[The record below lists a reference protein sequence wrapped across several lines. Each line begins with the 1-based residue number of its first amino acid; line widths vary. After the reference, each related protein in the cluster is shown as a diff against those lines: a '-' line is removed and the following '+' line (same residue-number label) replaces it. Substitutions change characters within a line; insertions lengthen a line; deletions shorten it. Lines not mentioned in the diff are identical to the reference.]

1 MKNLL
6 NSPEAAVDDLITGL
20 VSRNASLARVAN
32 WPVVVRSGA
41 SSSTVKVI
49 SGGGSG
55 HEPAHAGYVGDGM
68 LDAAVCGPVFTSP
81 SVDAIL
87 AALRAVAPGDEDIIM
102 VVKNYTGDRL
112 NFGLA
117 ARQARAEG
125 HRVRTVLVA
134 DDVALGEDVG
144 AGRRG
149 LAGTVL
155 VHKVIGAKVRD
166 GATMDQA
173 ADAAEELLSGLGTM
187 GVSLG
192 PCNVPGASESSF
204 DLGDADVEWG
214 LGIHGEPGVEQTPGQ
229 SARDTAQR
237 LVKTIVADRGLRD
250 EDVLVMVNGLGGLSS
265 LELEVL
271 SGEVLSEVRAR
282 GLRPVMGWTGNFLTS
297 LDMPGVS
304 LTVARVS
311 PDMRELLEAPTAAPA
326 WGVPSV
332 IPREPAL
339 VHVETPDLFASEA
352 QAGEAGRFPREI
364 HEAVLRAAEVLID
377 REEELTR
384 ADRAVGD
391 GDLGVNLSRG
401 AKAVIDSSEKFETL
415 NGPAAYFTALSAL
428 LRNHVGGTSGPLYAV
443 LALGLAR
450 GYSDVSAREPG
461 AQLAA
466 LKRGFRIA
474 VDDMC
479 HLGGAEEGDST
490 MMDALIPAARVLN
503 DEKHENS
510 GAAELFRDAMSAAEK
525 GTAST
530 AEYAASKG
538 RSSYVGERSI
548 GTPDPGATAVL
559 LWARAAFG
567 PIVEG

>member
-6 NSPEAAVDDLITGL
+6 NSPETAVNDLIDGL
-20 VSRNASLARVAN
+20 VSGNASLARVVD

-55 HEPAHAGYVGDGM
+55 HEPAHAGYVGEGM

-125 HRVRTVLVA
+125 HRVRTVVVA

-155 VHKVIGAKVRD
+155 VHKVIGATLRR
-166 GATMDQA
+166 GGSMDQA

-192 PCNVPGASESSF
+192 PCNVPGASDSSF

-214 LGIHGEPGVEQTPGQ
+214 LGIHGEPGVEQTPGHG
-229 SARDTAQR
+229 ARSTAER
-237 LVKTIVADRGLRD
+237 LVGTIVDDRGLRD

-265 LELEVL
+265 LEREVL
-271 SGEVLSEVRAR
+271 GGDVISVLRAR
-282 GLRPVMGWTGNFLTS
+282 GLRPILGWTGNLLTS

-304 LTVARVS
+304 VTVARLS
-311 PDMRELLEAPTAAPA
+311 PDMRELLEAPTGAPA
-326 WGVPSV
+326 WLVPST
-332 IPREPAL
+332 IPEEPVL
-339 VHVETPDLFASEA
+339 VHVDSPDPFEPEA
-352 QAGEAGRFPREI
+352 QAGKGGRFPREI
-364 HEAVLRAAEVLID
+364 HEAVLRAATVLIE

-401 AKAVIDSSEKFETL
+401 AHAVIDATEKFENLTS
-415 NGPAAYFTALSAL
+415 PSEYFTALSAV

-450 GYSDVSAREPG
+450 GYDGVSGDHAGDHPG
-461 AQLAA
+461 A
-466 LKRGFRIA
+466 LKRGFQIA
-474 VDDMC
+474 VADMC

-503 DEKHENS
+503 DEKHNES
-510 GAAELFRDAMSAAEK
+510 HAADLFREAMAAAEE

-559 LWARAAFG
+559 MWAKAAFEPLAG
-567 PIVEG
+567 V

>member
-6 NSPEAAVDDLITGL
+6 NSPDTAVEDLITGL

-32 WPVVVRSGA
+32 WPVVVRSEA

-55 HEPAHAGYVGDGM
+55 HEPAHAGYVGEGM

-134 DDVALGEDVG
+134 DDVALGQDVG

-155 VHKVIGAKVRD
+155 VHKIIGATLQ
-166 GATMDQA
+166 GGGTMDQA
-173 ADAAEELLSGLGTM
+173 ADAAEELLRGLGTM

-192 PCNVPGASESSF
+192 PCHVPGASESSF

-214 LGIHGEPGVEQTPGQ
+214 LGIHGEPGVEQTPGR
-229 SARDTAQR
+229 SAQDTAER
-237 LVKTIVADRGLRD
+237 LVATIVADRELRD
-250 EDVLVMVNGLGGLSS
+250 EDVLVLVNGLGGLSS

-271 SGEVLSEVRAR
+271 SGEVLTRVRAR
-282 GLRPVMGWTGNFLTS
+282 GLRPVVGWTGNFLTS

-304 LTVARVS
+304 VTVARVT
-311 PDMRELLEAPTAAPA
+311 PEMRKLLAASTGAPA
-326 WGVPSV
+326 WAAPST
-332 IPREPAL
+332 IPDEPAL
-339 VHVETPDLFASEA
+339 LHVESPDPFEPEEP
-352 QAGEAGRFPREI
+352 AGEGSGFPREI
-364 HEAVLRAAEVLID
+364 HEAVLRAAEVLIE
-377 REEELTR
+377 REEELTQ

-401 AKAVIDSSEKFETL
+401 ARAVIVSSDKFETL
-415 NGPAAYFTALSAL
+415 NSPTEYFTALSAV

-450 GYSDVSAREPG
+450 GYDGHRVAGPEG
-461 AQLAA
+461 HLAA

-490 MMDALIPAARVLN
+490 MMDALIPAARVLG
-503 DEKHENS
+503 DETDTNLSAADVFREALT
-510 GAAELFRDAMSAAEK
+510 AAER

-559 LWARAAFG
+559 MWAKAAFESL
-567 PIVEG
+567 VED